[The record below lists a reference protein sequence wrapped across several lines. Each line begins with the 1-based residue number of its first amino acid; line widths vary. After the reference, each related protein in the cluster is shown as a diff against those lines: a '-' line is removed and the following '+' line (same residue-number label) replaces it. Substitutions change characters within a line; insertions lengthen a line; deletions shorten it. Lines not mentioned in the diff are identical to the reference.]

1 MELVMAAIAAGGLV
15 GASNQYACLLV
26 LGLAARFGWV
36 QLAGPMGFMGEWW
49 FIGVVGVLWLVTIAP
64 ALSAQ
69 FAPGL
74 MHAVNALV
82 HFVSGFVVP
91 LSAALVALASVGI
104 IVNLSPELQA
114 VIEALKIF
122 NGETGALGATGVT
135 IAAGSAVAASALT
148 GMKAL
153 AKPMLSTA
161 SGTAGTASAPAFAI
175 AENLAAVALMGLA
188 YALSQIDPWLLAGLW
203 LWYSGLVNLANTVF
217 RMFLALPLREQFT
230 AVTSFSISIMVFS
243 VVGREF
249 RTDRMEQIA
258 ARMVGASGVILLVAF
273 AYRMTLEVEDLQ
285 QQIAARADKVG
296 ETAIAYQVTGIHGD
310 VLTYGSV
317 PNGRKS
323 SVFSALRC
331 VGPEG
336 DRKESGNAGVFG
348 DNRIAGPVYSGKRS
362 ASGGG
367 NAASRRISGAGDNEG
382 TGAGCGL
389 ESSGGKSDHLY
400 EDY

>member
-188 YALSQIDPWLLAGLW
+188 YALSQIDPWLLVGLFGVVLVLSVGLLILGLYQLYRLKKGLGRVLHLLQTHPRAGLAVCVEFCVWGLGW
-203 LWYSGLVNLANTVF
+203 LTWRNPARGAVSLLAWGVWWAVFVSLQAIIAGLFALLPPLIP
-217 RMFLALPLREQFT
+217 LALLAANF
-230 AVTSFSISIMVFS
+230 VMVMIYLS
-243 VVGREF
+243 LG
-249 RTDRMEQIA
+249 IGS
-258 ARMVGASGVILLVAF
+258 ARALLH
-273 AYRMTLEVEDLQ
+273 EVERAPRPH
-285 QQIAARADKVG
+285 AA
-296 ETAIAYQVTGIHGD
+296 
-310 VLTYGSV
+310 
-317 PNGRKS
+317 
-323 SVFSALRC
+323 
-331 VGPEG
+331 
-336 DRKESGNAGVFG
+336 
-348 DNRIAGPVYSGKRS
+348 
-362 ASGGG
+362 
-367 NAASRRISGAGDNEG
+367 AAAV
-382 TGAGCGL
+382 
-389 ESSGGKSDHLY
+389 
-400 EDY
+400 